1 MARNRIILKKVA
13 KDSTRRLTFK
23 KRRRGLI
30 KKAGELASL
39 CGIGVCVV
47 VYGEG
52 EVKPEVWPSAPEA
65 RAILSRFNSAPN
77 IDRFK
82 RVTNQEQYLRKR
94 IAKARERTSKAD
106 DVNRERDATIML
118 YEAATGKRPVADLN
132 VQELTNLGLVI
143 NERINHLKER
153 IERLGGAALM
163 APPPSTQPTEAS
175 SSLPP
180 LVPYANGAGMEGNKR
195 MKVSTHQKGWF
206 INMSTMTG
214 DAGTSADV
222 EGNTGVGTSARGDMM
237 HLSN

>member
-1 MARNRIILKKVA
+1 
-13 KDSTRRLTFK
+13 
-23 KRRRGLI
+23 
-30 KKAGELASL
+30 
-39 CGIGVCVV
+39 
-47 VYGEG
+47 
-52 EVKPEVWPSAPEA
+52 
-65 RAILSRFNSAPN
+65 
-77 IDRFK
+77 
-82 RVTNQEQYLRKR
+82 
-94 IAKARERTSKAD
+94 
-106 DVNRERDATIML
+106 ML

>member
-1 MARNRIILKKVA
+1 MARNRIILKRVA

-52 EVKPEVWPSAPEA
+52 EVNPEVWPSAPEA
-65 RAILSRFNSAPN
+65 RAILSRFNSAPD

-82 RVTNQEQYLRKR
+82 RVTNQEEYLRKR
-94 IAKARERTSKAD
+94 IAKARERASKAD
-106 DVNRERDATIML
+106 GGNRERDATVML
-118 YEAATGKRPVADLN
+118 YEAATGRRPVADLN

-143 NERINHLKER
+143 DERIKHLKER
-153 IERLGGAALM
+153 IERIGGATLM
-163 APPPSTQPTEAS
+163 TPPTSTIPVEASS

-180 LVPYANGAGMEGNKR
+180 LVPYANGASMEGINKR
-195 MKVSTHQKGWF
+195 MKVSTHEKGWF
-206 INMSTMTG
+206 INMSTMTARS
-214 DAGTSADV
+214 DVGTSVDA
-222 EGNTGVGTSARGDMM
+222 EGNTGASTSYI
-237 HLSN
+237 